1 MEKDNKIEITK
12 KVVKSAEFKVLEKET
27 DSAIL
32 NVLGWRMR
40 VYFDKSLTKEQKEKI
55 SKGKL
60 ITVKYIGDLEDVFS
74 VELQKLTEVWNK

>member
-74 VELQKLTEVWNK
+74 VELQKLTEV